1 MEKRWEV
8 VVPRFTLPDGS
19 KIEIDATAIARARP
33 TIRNEIYGKPGH
45 EGTALFAPKR
55 LVLEPIDA
63 VGRELQKTA
72 PSFTRLHAPNGQ
84 SIWCQASKAKDA
96 EAPLP
101 TEVSPTTNAVVV
113 MGGVR
118 QRVRETVSEAQAILN
133 SARAKA

>member
-1 MEKRWEV
+1 M
-8 VVPRFTLPDGS
+8 PTFTLPNGS
-19 KIEIDATAIARARP
+19 KIEIDATAIVRARP

-45 EGTALFAPKR
+45 VGTALFAPKR
-55 LVLEPIDA
+55 LVLETIDS
-63 VGRELQKTA
+63 VGPELQQGA
-72 PSFTRLHAPNGQ
+72 PSFTRLHAPDGQ

-101 TEVSPTTNAVVV
+101 TEMSPTTGAVVV

-133 SARAKA
+133 AARARA